1 MDCKNGK
8 STIEASEAILKRFL
22 IITALI
28 ASMTAPVNAHTWA
41 RIEVQK
47 NDSLSLKQ
55 CIEMAVFN
63 AGAAR
68 RAYMNYEMATN
79 SVGIAKSAFIPT
91 LSAGVGLNVTDNS
104 HLNNGKT
111 SRTFPSIQ
119 ATLNQLIWDFGKT
132 SALIRMSKFN
142 KIMAKFQMD
151 ELLNSIIY
159 ETKTVYYGVLA
170 SKSYVDVEKA
180 NVQINLRDYTRTK
193 AFFDE
198 GIRSKVDIVNSEY
211 NLAQA
216 RMSLIDAETTYQT
229 SWVTLNRKMSFL
241 NPPEYEIENTETFN
255 LADNYYP
262 ASFLAASE
270 NGSTDSNIDVAY
282 KSSVT
287 KSDIIGEYQFEKFP
301 YTFEEA
307 VEFAYKNRHDMQALE
322 ASLSAMNEE
331 LKYIKRQYYP
341 SLTGNL
347 GYGFTDTRA
356 TSSNNSYTLGVNLNS
371 SINIKKVKHEIDNA
385 KLQVGYVESE
395 IGSRRLAIFCE
406 VQDAYIRTM
415 QLEKQ
420 IPLAEVKV
428 RQALEN
434 LELSEG
440 RYEVGV
446 GDFIEL
452 QDAKVNYTNA
462 CNSYVKVVYDYN
474 IARATLESVMCLHED
489 FFSQMEDKKQGKKTK
504 KKKNDNDE

>member
-1 MDCKNGK
+1 MMDCRFGK
-8 STIEASEAILKRFL
+8 STIKASEAILKRFL
-22 IITALI
+22 VITALLM
-28 ASMTAPVNAHTWA
+28 SLTAPANAHTWA

-47 NDSLSLKQ
+47 NDSLSLEQ

-104 HLNNGKT
+104 HLNGGKT
-111 SRTFPSIQ
+111 ARTFPSIQ

-159 ETKTVYYGVLA
+159 ETKTAYYGVLA

-180 NVQINLRDYTRTK
+180 NVQINLRDFNRTK

-216 RMSLIDAETTYQT
+216 RISLINAETTYQT
-229 SWVTLNRKMSFL
+229 AWVLLNRKMSFI
-241 NPPEYEIENTETFN
+241 NAPEYEIENTETFN

-262 ASFLAASE
+262 ASFLASGEKGA
-270 NGSTDSNIDVAY
+270 TDSNIDVAY

-287 KSDIIGEYQFEKFP
+287 KSDIIGEYKFEPFP
-301 YTFEEA
+301 YSFEEA
-307 VEFAYKNRHDMQALE
+307 VEFAYENRHDMQALK
-322 ASLSAMNEE
+322 ASLTAMQEE

-347 GYGFTDTRA
+347 GYGFTDTK
-356 TSSNNSYTLGVNLNS
+356 TTSNNSYSLGVNLNS

-385 KLQVGYVESE
+385 KLQVSFVESE
-395 IGSRRLAIFCE
+395 IGSRRLAIFCD
-406 VQDAYIRTM
+406 VQDAYIKTM

-474 IARATLESVMCLHED
+474 VARATLESVMCLHDD
-489 FFSQMEDKKQGKKTK
+489 FFTQMENKKQDKKIKK
-504 KKKNDNDE
+504 KKKNND